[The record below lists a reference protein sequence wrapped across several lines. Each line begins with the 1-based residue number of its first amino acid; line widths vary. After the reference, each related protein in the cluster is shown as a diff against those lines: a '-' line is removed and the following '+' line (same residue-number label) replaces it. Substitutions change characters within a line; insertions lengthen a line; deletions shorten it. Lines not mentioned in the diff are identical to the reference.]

1 MTRIEQMLEALRLA
15 SDQRTVAVVAPPII
29 VLVDIVPSIARTD
42 GRSTRRRWVSFVTA

>member
-29 VLVDIVPSIARTD
+29 VLVDIVPSITRTD